1 MGANMIVSLDKLAL
15 RVMELERRLDDMT
28 ENQEP
33 PEPPPDLE
41 ATIRSLRESNE
52 GLRNLLEDAKRTER
66 DLDAEVA
73 RLTKENRRLAESLA
87 FERGERDAM
96 RDERDALSVR
106 IANERRALLSFLG
119 VTNEEG

>member
-1 MGANMIVSLDKLAL
+1 MIVSLDKLAL